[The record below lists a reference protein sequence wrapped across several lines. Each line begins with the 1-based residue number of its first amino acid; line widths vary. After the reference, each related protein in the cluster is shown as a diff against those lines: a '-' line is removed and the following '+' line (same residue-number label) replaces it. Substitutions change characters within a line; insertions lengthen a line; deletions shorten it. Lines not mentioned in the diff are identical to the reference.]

1 MARTLSDTLIIAVIE
16 AATRL
21 TGARGPIAGAAPGGG
36 QSGGAAATPAA
47 GEGGGSTGATSTEN
61 TPAARGDGA
70 NGGSSGS
77 SGGEH
82 DSRSAEQIAADFR
95 TIYTQVEELVKGSAE
110 QETKA
115 VGFGQ
120 VGQR

>member
-36 QSGGAAATPAA
+36 QAGGAAATPAA
-47 GEGGGSTGATSTEN
+47 GEGGGSTGATSTESA
-61 TPAARGDGA
+61 PAARGDGPM
-70 NGGSSGS
+70 GGSGS
-77 SGGEH
+77 SGGEQ

>member
-36 QSGGAAATPAA
+36 QAGGAAATPAA
-47 GEGGGSTGATSTEN
+47 GEGGGSTGATSTESA
-61 TPAARGDGA
+61 PATRGDGPM
-70 NGGSSGS
+70 GGS
-77 SGGEH
+77 GEQ